1 MAKSR
6 VLALLISVLLG
17 SALVQGHGE
26 ELEQDESI
34 ITPVQLIFVSSLIA
48 GFFIITALVFMG
60 RMSEAQKWVV
70 FLAIALP
77 VILSTSY
84 LVFKTVSENVA
95 SVAGGPVHWHA
106 DYEVWACGEK
116 IDIMDPEGFS
126 NRIGSPVIHDHGD
139 NRIHIEG
146 VVQFIEDASLHSFF
160 RSIGGSLTDTSIG
173 VPTNQ
178 GVVKYSNGDLC
189 PDGAEGKLQAFAYKT
204 DKGAV
209 SVEKLEHL
217 DEYVIS
223 PESQVPPGDCIIIE
237 FTTAPSNG
245 TDKICSSYKA
255 ALHIS
260 DHTGDA
266 NGS

>member
-60 RMSEAQKWVV
+60 RMSEAQKWFV

-146 VVQFIEDASLHSFF
+146 VVQFIED
-160 RSIGGSLTDTSIG
+160 
-173 VPTNQ
+173 
-178 GVVKYSNGDLC
+178 
-189 PDGAEGKLQAFAYKT
+189 
-204 DKGAV
+204 
-209 SVEKLEHL
+209 
-217 DEYVIS
+217 
-223 PESQVPPGDCIIIE
+223 
-237 FTTAPSNG
+237 
-245 TDKICSSYKA
+245 
-255 ALHIS
+255 
-260 DHTGDA
+260 
-266 NGS
+266 